1 MILGL
6 KKYFAVRVANLTAT
20 KGLGLRGWE
29 DGFMD
34 ADGNPFPLNDLMN
47 DDVSANPW
55 DNIWEWGAS
64 QRAYRFANA
73 GYKVYTIALC
83 FSHCVL
89 GHGSGSSLCILP
101 TRCVV

>member
-1 MILGL
+1 
-6 KKYFAVRVANLTAT
+6 
-20 KGLGLRGWE
+20 
-29 DGFMD
+29 MD

-73 GYKVYTIALC
+73 GYKV
-83 FSHCVL
+83 L
-89 GHGSGSSLCILP
+89 GLAARKPVFEVSVKASFKPVSSA
-101 TRCVV
+101 TETS

>member
-1 MILGL
+1 MFIVILGL

-34 ADGNPFPLNDLMN
+34 ADGNPFPLNEIMN

-73 GYKVYTIALC
+73 GYKVYNTFLHNINWC
-83 FSHCVL
+83 PVIVS
-89 GHGSGSSLCILP
+89 ID
-101 TRCVV
+101 RDR